1 LPESQF
7 TDTIKIRLKECD
19 FLSKA
24 ISMDQIANFQ
34 ADLDQRAE
42 AKVIERA
49 VTKNGILASSQDTQA
64 MSQTTPVFSIDLD
77 TGGVANQKQSGRCW
91 MFAALNTMRHSLA
104 DRFKLKNFEL
114 SQNYTFFWDKFEK
127 ANYFYE
133 NVLATADQPT
143 SSRKVAWL
151 MTTPQQDGGQWD
163 MLVAII
169 QKYGIVP
176 KSVMPE
182 TYNSSKSAEINSTLN
197 LKLRKDAVELRELV
211 AAKATDDQIQD
222 RKEKMLNE
230 VYRMLSYAFG
240 EPVNEFDWEY
250 RDDDK
255 NYHIDQGLTP
265 QSFFKK
271 YIGWNLDDYVSIIN
285 APTDDKPYNHTYTI
299 EMLGNVL
306 GGREVKHL
314 NVTMA
319 DFKQLAINQ
328 LQAGQ
333 SVWFGCDVGKS
344 SDRQKGV
351 MATDV
356 YGTDELFDVDLAM
369 SKAERLDY
377 GQSLMTHAMV
387 ITGVDLVNGQP
398 TKWKVEN
405 SWGDKVGEKGFFV
418 MSDAW
423 MDEYCYQVVVNKQF
437 LPDEL
442 KTAQAEKPTVLA
454 PWDPMGALA

>member
-1 LPESQF
+1 
-7 TDTIKIRLKECD
+7 
-19 FLSKA
+19 
-24 ISMDQIANFQ
+24 
-34 ADLDQRAE
+34 
-42 AKVIERA
+42 
-49 VTKNGILASSQDTQA
+49 
-64 MSQTTPVFSIDLD
+64 
-77 TGGVANQKQSGRCW
+77 
-91 MFAALNTMRHSLA
+91 
-104 DRFKLKNFEL
+104 
-114 SQNYTFFWDKFEK
+114 
-127 ANYFYE
+127 
-133 NVLATADQPT
+133 
-143 SSRKVAWL
+143 

-211 AAKATDDQIQD
+211 ASGTSDDAIQE

-230 VYRMLSYAFG
+230 VYRMLAYAFG
-240 EPVNEFDWEY
+240 EPVSHFDWEY
-250 RDDDK
+250 RDDK
-255 NYHIDQGLTP
+255 KQYHIDQNLTP
-265 QSFFKK
+265 QSFFEK
-271 YIGWNLDDYVSIIN
+271 YVGWNLDDYVSIIN

-314 NVTMA
+314 NVSMA
-319 DFKQLAINQ
+319 DFKQLAIKQ

-333 SVWFGCDVGKS
+333 SVWFGCDVGQS

-356 YGTDELFDVDLAM
+356 YSKDELFDVDLSM

-377 GQSLMTHAMV
+377 GESLMTHAMV
-387 ITGVDLVNGQP
+387 ITGVDLVDGQP

-405 SWGDKVGEKGFFV
+405 SWGDKVGTKGFFV

-423 MDEYCYQVVVNKQF
+423 MDEYCYQVVVNKEF
-437 LPDEL
+437 LSDDL
-442 KTAQAEKPTVLA
+442 KAAQAEEPTVLA